1 MRPKQRQRNGGLMI
15 IAGELAA
22 LRLRGMRILA
32 LGGWACVAALLL
44 IGFALGATGTIMAAL
59 VAAIANIVPT
69 MLVLKGRTDA
79 QARLCIGTLA
89 AIHPALG
96 VYLLNGN
103 PWQMDGHMYFF
114 VALGALAVLCDW
126 RPIVLASGL
135 IAVHHL
141 ILSILSPHWVFDGD
155 GDFRRVIVHAV
166 AVVLEAAV
174 LSYLA
179 ESHRRLLIR
188 QSQART
194 DSEQAKENAERDRER
209 AEAALDAARAAEGRE
224 NGERVR
230 RELLEQNM
238 ADQRRTELFAL
249 ADGFQNSIAGIV
261 EAVGSASAKLEE
273 SAQLLDTIMR
283 SASRKTATTATS
295 ATSSS
300 HNAKLLA
307 DRLRDMIDSIGSIGA
322 SVEQQAK
329 LSGDARDI
337 SASCHEAVHA
347 LASHTGAIEGFADSI
362 QEIAGQTN
370 LLALNATIEAAR
382 AGDAG
387 RGFAVV
393 AQEVKQLAAQATGA
407 TNQIRQLAGSS
418 QARADGAKGALTDI
432 STMVSDL
439 AAAAQAIREQV
450 EHQRNTAS
458 AIEEA
463 ARETAAGAVEMA
475 REVSGM
481 GDVVSETEA
490 LTGKVSAAASGLAQT
505 AQALTNATDRF
516 IDELK
521 AA

>member
-1 MRPKQRQRNGGLMI
+1 MI
-15 IAGELAA
+15 LATELAA
-22 LRLRGMRILA
+22 LRLRGMRIIV
-32 LGGWACVAALLL
+32 LGGWACMATVLM
-44 IGFALGATGTIMAAL
+44 IGLARGATGTVMATMVAAL
-59 VAAIANIVPT
+59 ANILPT
-69 MLVLKGRTDA
+69 ILVYNHRTDA
-79 QARLCIGTLA
+79 RARMCLGTLA

-96 VYLLNGN
+96 VFLLNGS

-114 VALGALAVLCDW
+114 VALGALAVMCDW
-126 RPIVLASGL
+126 RPIVLASAL

-141 ILSILSPHWVFDGD
+141 TFSVLTPHWVFDGG
-155 GDFRRVIVHAV
+155 GDIGRVMVHAV

-188 QSQART
+188 QSLARAE
-194 DSEQAKENAERDRER
+194 SEEAKENAERDRER
-209 AEAALDAARAAEGRE
+209 AEAALTAARAAEERE
-224 NGERVR
+224 NRERNR
-230 RELLEQNM
+230 RELLEQSM
-238 ADQRRTELFAL
+238 ADQRRVELFTL

-261 EAVGSASAKLEE
+261 GAVGSASARLEE
-273 SAQLLDTIMR
+273 SARLLDTIVR
-283 SASRKTATTATS
+283 STSRKTAITAAS
-295 ATSSS
+295 AASSS

-307 DRLRDMIDSIGSIGA
+307 DRLRDLINSVGSIA
-322 SVEQQAK
+322 ANVEEQAK
-329 LSGDARDI
+329 LSGTARNV

-347 LASHTGAIEGFADSI
+347 LAGHTGAIEGFADSI

-407 TNQIRQLAGSS
+407 TCQIRQLAGSS
-418 QARADGAKGALTDI
+418 QTRADGAKGALTEI

-439 AAAAQAIREQV
+439 AAASQAIRQQV
-450 EHQRNTAS
+450 DHQRNTAN

-481 GDVVSETEA
+481 GEVIHETEA
-490 LTGKVSAAASGLAQT
+490 LSGKVSAAASDLAQT

-516 IDELK
+516 ISELK